1 YGLEFAG
8 YHFLYTFAFSMI
20 VGELIR
26 ATNGRTIYI
35 ATLFH
40 AAMSFGLVF
49 LFSEEI
55 GDLFSMK
62 VIALATTAV
71 GLIYIILSL
80 IIRAIFYK
88 KTNQNLDE
96 VEPNNY
102 LDHVSDDNDNDYTET
117 KHDNSR
123 ISDNH
128 DRHKDTL
135 DAQHQDN
142 KYDAQDHGHDSE
154 STDHLKEHTSYKQ
167 DRRSSVVSDLQ
178 DEIKQTE
185 EHSPNNKY

>member
-1 YGLEFAG
+1 
-8 YHFLYTFAFSMI
+8 MI
-20 VGELIR
+20 VSELIR

-80 IIRAIFYK
+80 MIRAIFYK
-88 KTNQNLDE
+88 KTNQSLDE

-102 LDHVSDDNDNDYTET
+102 LDHVSDEQDDDYSET
-117 KHDNSR
+117 KHDNSKS
-123 ISDNH
+123 SDHH
-128 DRHKDTL
+128 DRQKDTL

-142 KYDAQDHGHDSE
+142 KHDVQDHSQDADA
-154 STDHLKEHTSYKQ
+154 TD
-167 DRRSSVVSDLQ
+167 
-178 DEIKQTE
+178 
-185 EHSPNNKY
+185 